1 MKMLQ
6 EKTLQTDPQLRATAA
21 QLIVD
26 LSEQNYNSH
35 EEVQHVFMQ
44 MLMNRFEVV
53 MVDMPQVL
61 LRMKIAENHTLNELV
76 EIFNAVLLLIHGK
89 KGPS

>member
-1 MKMLQ
+1 
-6 EKTLQTDPQLRATAA
+6 
-21 QLIVD
+21 
-26 LSEQNYNSH
+26 
-35 EEVQHVFMQ
+35 

>member
-1 MKMLQ
+1 MKTKDEMDAVMKMLQ

-35 EEVQHVFMQ
+35 EEVQHVFM
-44 MLMNRFEVV
+44 
-53 MVDMPQVL
+53 
-61 LRMKIAENHTLNELV
+61 
-76 EIFNAVLLLIHGK
+76 
-89 KGPS
+89 